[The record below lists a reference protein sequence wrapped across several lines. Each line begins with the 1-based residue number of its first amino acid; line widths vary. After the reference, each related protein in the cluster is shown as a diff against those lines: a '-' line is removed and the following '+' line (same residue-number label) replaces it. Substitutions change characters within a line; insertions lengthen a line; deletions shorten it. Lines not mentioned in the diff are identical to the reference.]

1 MMTKIAVIGSS
12 EFMGKIL
19 SVAAKMHGI
28 EIDPYIY
35 QEPSESADII
45 KTLKPCD
52 IVFFSGALPYYFSK
66 KQREKLTVPSLF
78 LKQDE
83 LAFASSFLQ
92 IIYTKNI
99 SPERISIDLIDSS
112 IVTNLL
118 NDSNIIAQPFVIDY
132 REMLAGPRFE
142 TNRIVQFHQSLW
154 EQGTVDIALTSIHI
168 VYDHLQ
174 ELGVPALRMTD
185 PEVSLVRGLQNAQAQ
200 ADLYKSKSAQ
210 VAVGYIMMQS
220 DHTEQVELFANEIN
234 ASFQEQQDNI
244 LLLYSTRG
252 DIEEAMEKQTL
263 HAFLEKSEESLLA
276 GFGFGTN
283 MKEAEQHAQIAL
295 RFAEKDVHPM
305 SCFILT
311 EEKELLGPFPH
322 VHRHHRLKSDHPET
336 LLIAKQTKMSPA
348 NVSKI
353 IEFSRSR
360 HTIQFTAADLAD
372 YLQVTRRS
380 TERIIKKLVDHGYAK
395 VVGEEMTYQQ
405 GRPRAVYELNLPIY
419 F

>member
-19 SVAAKMHGI
+19 SVAAKMQGI

-35 QEPSESADII
+35 QEPSESAAII

-66 KQREKLTVPSLF
+66 KQREKLTVPALY

-118 NDSNIIAQPFVIDY
+118 NDSKIIAQPFVIDY
-132 REMLAGPRFE
+132 REMLAEPCFD
-142 TNRIVQFHQSLW
+142 TNRIVKFHQSLW
-154 EQGTVDIALTSIHI
+154 EQGAIDIALTSIHI
-168 VYDHLQ
+168 VYDRLH
-174 ELGVPALRMTD
+174 ELGIPALRMTD
-185 PEVSLVRGLQNAQAQ
+185 PEISLLRGLQNAQDQ
-200 ADLYKSKSAQ
+200 ADLHKSKSAQ
-210 VAVGYIMMQS
+210 VAVGYLMLQS
-220 DHTEQVELFANEIN
+220 FRTERVEQFANEIN

-263 HAFLEKSEESLLA
+263 HDFLEKSKESLLA

-283 MKEAEQHAQIAL
+283 MKEADQHAQIAL
-295 RFAEKDVHPM
+295 QFAEKDVNPT

-311 EEKELLGPFPH
+311 EDKELLGPFPH
-322 VHRHHRLKSDHPET
+322 VKRNQRLKSDHPET
-336 LLIAKQTKMSPA
+336 LLIAKQTKLSPA

-353 IEFSRSR
+353 IEFSKSR
-360 HTIQFTAADLAD
+360 HTLQFTAADLAD

-380 TERIIKKLVDHGYAK
+380 TERIIKKLVDHRYAK

-405 GRPRAVYELNLPIY
+405 GRPRAVYELKLPIY